1 VLTRAGIFSAVRSHN
16 VARVNKSYRSFGDK
30 FDTVLIDDLITSDLL
45 AAVKGMK
52 RAASVSSSDTEH
64 IPGVDAIIHVASP
77 SSATP
82 NRDVVLEVRA
92 CRTPLSAN
100 VLIKYFLGCRYWDHA
115 HAGRCARRRRQETRH
130 HGERGITRRDGR
142 LL

>member
-1 VLTRAGIFSAVRSHN
+1 VRSHN

-30 FDTVLIDDLITSDLL
+30 FDTVVIDDLITSDLL

-82 NRDVVLEVRA
+82 NRDVVLEAAVTGTTRMLDA
-92 CRTPLSAN
+92 ALVVGVKKLVITESAASLA
-100 VLIKYFLGCRYWDHA
+100 VMDDYYKDK
-115 HAGRCARRRRQETRH
+115 T
-130 HGERGITRRDGR
+130 ITEMCE
-142 LL
+142 